1 MKRPLCQVAITD
13 LSLPLTFQGNSFIL
27 GNRRLNRRWE
37 ASKFRRVYGALVIFG
52 YGLTRYFVK
61 DKGKK
66 LNMRGINREQM
77 RSI

>member
-1 MKRPLCQVAITD
+1 
-13 LSLPLTFQGNSFIL
+13 L

-52 YGLTRYFVK
+52 YGLTRDIVK